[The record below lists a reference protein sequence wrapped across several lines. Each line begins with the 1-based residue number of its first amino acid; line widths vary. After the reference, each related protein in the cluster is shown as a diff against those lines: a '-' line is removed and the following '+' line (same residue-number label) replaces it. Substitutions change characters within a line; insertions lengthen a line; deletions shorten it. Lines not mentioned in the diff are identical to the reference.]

1 MNPYDET
8 IEEVKRQSGRPK
20 KLINTAIETGSTLA
34 GVGSFANVLSK
45 AAPLLSQYVPEK
57 FAIAG
62 LSKLS
67 PKFGKFISEALGN
80 GFDFNEVKD
89 FIGGQITESQ
99 KENKGTW
106 QNGDPIS
113 EESPELYEYLKSEF
127 GKGTKF
133 IDAVKKS
140 TTEPKHKGVIEKLTK
155 KYERSWPSIVRVVFG
170 GALKNDKT
178 LHDELEMNQPQ
189 PTQQSQPQQQQTGQ
203 GKQALLD
210 IMQKINQRLGK

>member
-8 IEEVKRQSGRPK
+8 IEEIKRQSGRPK
-20 KLINTAIETGSTLA
+20 KLINSAIETGSTLA

-67 PKFGKFISEALGN
+67 PKFGKFINEALNN
-80 GFDFNEVKD
+80 GFDFQEVKD

-99 KENKGTW
+99 KEKKGTW

-127 GKGTKF
+127 DKGTKF
-133 IDAVKKS
+133 IDAIKKS
-140 TTEPKHKGVIEKLTK
+140 KTEPKHKGIIEKITK
-155 KYERSWPSIVRVVFG
+155 KYDRSWPSIVRTVFG

-178 LHDELEMNQPQ
+178 VDQEEEMATPTQAQPQ
-189 PTQQSQPQQQQTGQ
+189 AQQQTGQ
-203 GKQALLD
+203 GKQALME